1 MHRLRHTFIQYF
13 CPFLLLFFGCTY
25 EKKVPFFDKY
35 EVRKSRVKTKV
46 HRTKTFPRSL
56 KLRGVKRELLLAG
69 AREGLSFFVEYY
81 ELEIEIP
88 QVNQLVEGPGWYKD
102 SKGTHFQ
109 EKEFSILNQNH
120 LEIRFFRREP
130 PYIIFGSFLMQVDS
144 EDQLRRFMPELY
156 EEAINNK

>member
-1 MHRLRHTFIQYF
+1 MHRLRYTFIQYF

-69 AREGLSFFVEYY
+69 TKEDLSFFVEYY
-81 ELEIEIP
+81 QFEIETPKI
-88 QVNQLVEGPGWYKD
+88 NELIEGLDWYKD
-102 SKGTHFQ
+102 SKGTYFQ
-109 EKEFSILNQNH
+109 EKEFSILSKNH
-120 LEIRFFRREP
+120 LEIRFFRRET
-130 PYIIFGSFLMQVDS
+130 PYIIYGSFLMRADS
-144 EDQLRRFMPELY
+144 EYQLQQFMPELY
-156 EEAINNK
+156 E

>member
-35 EVRKSRVKTKV
+35 EVRQIRVKTKV

-69 AREGLSFFVEYY
+69 TKEDLSFFVEYY
-81 ELEIEIP
+81 QFEIETPKI
-88 QVNQLVEGPGWYKD
+88 NELIEGLDWYKD
-102 SKGTHFQ
+102 SKGT
-109 EKEFSILNQNH
+109 
-120 LEIRFFRREP
+120 
-130 PYIIFGSFLMQVDS
+130 
-144 EDQLRRFMPELY
+144 
-156 EEAINNK
+156 